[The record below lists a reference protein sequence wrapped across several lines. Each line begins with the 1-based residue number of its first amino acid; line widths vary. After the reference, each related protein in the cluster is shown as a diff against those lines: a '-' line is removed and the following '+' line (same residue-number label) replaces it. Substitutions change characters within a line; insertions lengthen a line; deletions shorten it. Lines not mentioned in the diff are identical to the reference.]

1 MDRPAERGFVG
12 RQGELQALQQALARA
27 LAGEPGITLLAGE
40 PGIGKTRTAQQLIA
54 LAAPQGVL
62 ALWGRCPE
70 EAGAPPYWPWVQLMR
85 RYIALQDEAELTRV
99 FAAASPLAALDAQFA
114 PHLPPQAAPELAG
127 GDPAQS
133 RFRLFDAVAGFWQRA
148 AQRQP
153 LLLVFDDLHRADVPS
168 LKLLEFVM
176 AEAGRSRL
184 LVLGSYRDAELTA
197 QHPLNQTLLQLQR
210 HAQVQRLLLGGFS
223 PAETAEFVAAAGLS
237 APEWGVLMH
246 ERSEG
251 HPLFLS
257 EMVRDLLPARATAGT
272 DARVSLRRLP
282 QGVRE
287 VIGERLATLSPPC
300 LDLLQRAAVIGR
312 QFPTAL
318 LGRLTEDMDP
328 ARCLELLHE
337 AHAASLADQSSEA
350 GVWQFAHL
358 LMRDA
363 LYDQLPAGQRQAL
376 HRRVAEALAR
386 QHGDDPSP
394 ALSALAHHW
403 QAAGDATHAIE
414 YAARA
419 AQQATAMLAH
429 EEAMRLY
436 RLAAETLPTAASHD
450 GARCRMLLALGEAQ
464 NRAGD
469 SAGAMPTFTR
479 AAAQARRLGDAA
491 LLARAAIGV
500 ANTIWRQGSDGT
512 PAVLLLQEALA
523 LVPADDRR
531 AQAAMLSALCRSL
544 LFASRPVQ
552 AEQAWRQAV
561 AIARALGEPESLYE
575 ALSSIASGRWY
586 PENLALRIEAAR
598 EAIDLV
604 QQNPQVQWLR
614 TTVIGWNTG
623 DLMESGDSVRALAS
637 ARMHLDYSLAVGEPF
652 NEATALA
659 AQAMVATHQG
669 RFADGEALALQALRC
684 GERFDRAN
692 AAGMFG
698 VQMFTLRR
706 HQGRLRELAPVL
718 ERFLQQQ
725 SVARTWRPG
734 LAILHF
740 ELGAR
745 EAAQQVF
752 EDLAADGFAGLP
764 NDAIRTASLAYLA
777 EVCAWLGDTAR
788 AAQLHALL
796 LPYAGRCIVFGA
808 HTATLG
814 AADRLLGLLSATL
827 QQWGEAQRHFETALE
842 VDQRSGGRPWLPR
855 TRCDFAQM
863 LLRRGEAGDRDQAL
877 LQLDAAL
884 DEAQALGLA
893 SVIERAQALRQP
905 LADAAPPTA
914 LPAGLST
921 RELQVLQLIAA
932 GKTNQ
937 EIAAA
942 LFRSP
947 ATIAIHVRNILGKT
961 QAANRAEA
969 AAFAARHGLLAR
981 E

>member
-1 MDRPAERGFVG
+1 MEG
-12 RQGELQALQQALARA
+12 Q
-27 LAGEPGITLLAGE
+27 PGIALLAGE

-54 LAAPQGVL
+54 HAEPQGVL

-85 RYIALQDEAELTRV
+85 RWIARHDEAEVARV
-99 FAAASPLAALDAQFA
+99 FAAAAPLASLDPQFA
-114 PHLPPQAAPELAG
+114 PYLPQPAADLSG
-127 GDPAQS
+127 SDPAQA

-148 AQRQP
+148 ALRQP

-176 AEAGRSRL
+176 AEAGRNRL
-184 LVLGSYRDAELTA
+184 LVLGSYRDAELGA
-197 QHPLNQTLLQLQR
+197 LHPLSQTLLQLQR

-223 PAETAEFVAAAGLS
+223 AAETAEFVAAAGLS
-237 APEWGVLMH
+237 APELGVLMH

-251 HPLFLS
+251 HPLFLA
-257 EMVRDLLPARATAGT
+257 EMVRDLLPSRAAAGARF
-272 DARVSLRRLP
+272 SLSHLP
-282 QGVRE
+282 QGVRQ
-287 VIGERLATLSPPC
+287 VIGERLATLTPPC
-300 LDLLQRAAVIGR
+300 LDLLQRAAVVGR

-318 LGRLTEDMDP
+318 LCRLAQDMNP
-328 ARCLELLHE
+328 ARCLELLQE
-337 AHAASLADQSSEA
+337 ARAASLADQSADA
-350 GVWQFAHL
+350 GTWQFAHM

-363 LYDQLPAGQRQAL
+363 LYEQLPAAQHEAL
-376 HRRVAEALAR
+376 HRRVAEALELLHAE
-386 QHGDDPSP
+386 DPTP

-403 QAAGDATHAIE
+403 HAAGDAAQAVE

-419 AQQATAMLAH
+419 AQQATAVLAH

-436 RLAAETLPTAASHD
+436 RLAAETLPAAASHD
-450 GARCRMLLALGEAQ
+450 AARCRMLLALGEAQ
-464 NRAGD
+464 NSAGD
-469 SAGAMPTFTR
+469 SAGSMPTFVR
-479 AAAQARRLGDAA
+479 AAELARRLGDAD

-512 PAVLLLQEALA
+512 PAVALLQEALGLA
-523 LVPADDRR
+523 PAEDRR
-531 AQAAMLSALCRSL
+531 QRIALLSALCRSL

-561 AIARALGEPESLYE
+561 ATARALDEPDMLYE

-586 PENLALRIEAAR
+586 PESLALRIEAAR
-598 EAIDLV
+598 EAVDLV
-604 QQNPQVQWLR
+604 RKAPQLPWLR
-614 TTVIGWNTG
+614 AMPIGWNTG

-652 NEATALA
+652 NEASALA
-659 AQAMVATHQG
+659 SQAMVATHQG
-669 RFADGEALALQALRC
+669 RFGEGEALALQALRC

-725 SVARTWRPG
+725 NVARTWRPG
-734 LAILHF
+734 LAILHC

-745 EAAQQVF
+745 DAARQVF
-752 EDLAADGFAGLP
+752 EDLAADSFAGLP

-777 EVCAWLGDTAR
+777 EVCTWLDDTAR
-788 AAQLHALL
+788 AARLYELL

-814 AADRLLGLLSATL
+814 SADRLLGLLSATL
-827 QQWGEAQRHFETALE
+827 RQWSEAQRHFETAID

-855 TRCDFAQM
+855 TRSDFAQM
-863 LLRRGEAGDRDQAL
+863 LLRRGEAGDREQAL
-877 LQLDAAL
+877 LLLDAAL

-905 LADAAPPTA
+905 LAEAAPATA
-914 LPAGLST
+914 LPGGLST

-937 EIAAA
+937 EIAAL

-947 ATIAIHVRNILGKT
+947 ATVAIHVRNILGKT

-969 AAFAARHGLLAR
+969 AAFAVRHRLLPPQ
-981 E
+981 

>member
-1 MDRPAERGFVG
+1 MDRTAERGFVG
-12 RQGELQALQQALARA
+12 RHAELQALQQALQRA
-27 LAGEPGITLLAGE
+27 VDGQPGIALLAGE
-40 PGIGKTRTAQQLIA
+40 PGIGKTRTAQQMIA
-54 LAAPQGVL
+54 HAAQQGVL

-85 RYIALQDEAELTRV
+85 RWIALHDEAELARV
-99 FAAASPLAALDAQFA
+99 FAAAAPLASLDPQFA
-114 PHLPPQAAPELAG
+114 CYLPQPAADLSG
-127 GDPAQS
+127 GDPAQA

-148 AQRQP
+148 ASRQP

-184 LVLGSYRDAELTA
+184 LVLGSYRDAELGA
-197 QHPLNQTLLQLQR
+197 QHPLSQTLLQLQR
-210 HAQVQRLLLGGFS
+210 HARVQRLLLGGFS
-223 PAETAEFVAAAGLS
+223 AAETAEFVATAGLA

-251 HPLFLS
+251 HPLFLA
-257 EMVRDLLPARATAGT
+257 EMVRDMLPSGAAAGA
-272 DARVSLRRLP
+272 DARVKLRHLP
-282 QGVRE
+282 NGVRE
-287 VIGERLATLSPPC
+287 VIAERLTTLTPPC

-312 QFPTAL
+312 QFPVAL
-318 LGRLTEDMDP
+318 LCHLAEQMSLS
-328 ARCLELLHE
+328 RCQELLHE
-337 AHAASLADQSSEA
+337 ARAASLVDQSADA
-350 GVWQFAHL
+350 GTWQFAHM

-363 LYDQLPAGQRQAL
+363 LYEQLPAAQCQAL
-376 HRRVAEALAR
+376 HRRVAEALTQ
-386 QHGDDPSP
+386 QHADDPVP
-394 ALSALAHHW
+394 VLSALAHHW
-403 QAAGDATHAIE
+403 HAAGDAAQAVE

-436 RLAAETLPTAASHD
+436 RLAAETLPAAASHD
-450 GARCRMLLALGEAQ
+450 AARCRMLLALGEAQ
-464 NRAGD
+464 NSTGD
-469 SAGAMPTFTR
+469 SAGAMPTFNR
-479 AAAQARRLGDAA
+479 AAVQARRLGDAA
-491 LLARAAIGV
+491 LLTRAAFGI
-500 ANTIWRQGSDGT
+500 AKTIWQLGSDGT
-512 PAVLLLQEALA
+512 PAVVLLEEALS
-523 LVPADDRR
+523 LVPADDRHQQI
-531 AQAAMLSALCRSL
+531 ALLSALCRSL

-561 AIARALGEPESLYE
+561 AVARALGEPRMVYE
-575 ALSSIASGRWY
+575 ALSSISAGRWY
-586 PENLALRIEAAR
+586 PESLALRIEAAR
-598 EAIDLV
+598 EAVDLV
-604 QQNPQVQWLR
+604 QQTPEVQWLS

-637 ARMHLDYSLAVGEPF
+637 ARMHLDYSLAAGEPF
-652 NEATALA
+652 NEAAALA
-659 AQAMVATHQG
+659 SQAMVATHQG
-669 RFADGEALALQALRC
+669 RFGEGEALALQALRC

-718 ERFLQQQ
+718 ERFLQEQ

-734 LAILHF
+734 LAILHC

-745 EAAQQVF
+745 DAARQVF
-752 EDLAADGFAGLP
+752 EDLAADSFAGLP
-764 NDAIRTASLAYLA
+764 NDAIRSASLAYLA
-777 EVCAWLGDTAR
+777 EVCAWLGDTAH
-788 AAQLHALL
+788 APQLHALL

-814 AADRLLGLLSATL
+814 STDRLLGLLSATL
-827 QQWGEAQRHFETALE
+827 QQWSEAQRHFETAID

-863 LLRRGEAGDRDQAL
+863 LLRRGDAGDREQAL
-877 LQLDAAL
+877 LQLDSAL
-884 DEAQALGLA
+884 EEAQALGLA

-905 LADAAPPTA
+905 LAEAAPATA

-947 ATIAIHVRNILGKT
+947 ATVAIHVRNILGKT

-969 AAFAARHGLLAR
+969 AAFAVRHRLLPPQ
-981 E
+981 